1 MDPHGATETLIFCW
15 CGHPQARSLG
25 TVSARGARRVVIADD
40 EEEIRDLLAEYLQT
54 HGWETFRA
62 ANGLEALLH
71 VKQQRPAAVV
81 LDLNMPRLGGI
92 DALKRVRTFDPTI
105 VVVVVSANADDNMR
119 MQAEALGVK
128 AILDKPL
135 DLVQLLAAL
144 GGDVPAAVPRAAA
157 VEAPVA
163 SEAAAPPA
171 RRRSVLVVDDDPD
184 VRGVLEE
191 FLALKGYHVRVSP
204 DGAAAV
210 RELAASAPGVVLLD
224 VEMPGLS
231 GVDALPTIRAMAP
244 ATAVIMVSGTMN
256 VELARRALAAGA
268 FDYVTKP
275 VDLPRLLESI
285 ETAFAM
291 LALDV

>member
-1 MDPHGATETLIFCW
+1 M
-15 CGHPQARSLG
+15 
-25 TVSARGARRVVIADD
+25 SARGARRVVIADD

-92 DALKRVRTFDPTI
+92 DALKRIRAFDAAI
-105 VVVVVSANADDNMR
+105 AVVVVSANADDNMR
-119 MQAEALGVK
+119 TQAEALGAK

-135 DLVQLLAAL
+135 DLAQLLAAL
-144 GGDVPAAVPRAAA
+144 GGDDRAAAPKVAA
-157 VEAPVA
+157 VEAPAA
-163 SEAAAPPA
+163 SAVKAPAASAAKAPAKSAPVGPPP

-210 RELAASAPGVVLLD
+210 RELAGTAPGVVLLD
-224 VEMPGLS
+224 IEMPGLS
-231 GVDALPTIRAMAP
+231 GVDALPTIKAMAP

-256 VELARRALAAGA
+256 VELAKRALAAGA

>member
-1 MDPHGATETLIFCW
+1 M
-15 CGHPQARSLG
+15 
-25 TVSARGARRVVIADD
+25 SARGARRVVIADD

-92 DALKRVRTFDPTI
+92 DALKRIRAFDAAI
-105 VVVVVSANADDNMR
+105 AVVVVSANADDNMR
-119 MQAEALGVK
+119 TQAEALGAK

-135 DLVQLLAAL
+135 DLAQLLAAL
-144 GGDVPAAVPRAAA
+144 GGDDRAAAPKVAA
-157 VEAPVA
+157 VEAPAA
-163 SEAAAPPA
+163 SAVKAPAASAAEAPAKSAPVGPPP

-210 RELAASAPGVVLLD
+210 RELAGTAPGVVLLD
-224 VEMPGLS
+224 IEMPGLS
-231 GVDALPTIRAMAP
+231 GVDALPTIKAMAP

-256 VELARRALAAGA
+256 VELAKRALAAGA

>member
-1 MDPHGATETLIFCW
+1 
-15 CGHPQARSLG
+15 
-25 TVSARGARRVVIADD
+25 VSARGARRVVIADD

-71 VKQQRPAAVV
+71 VKQQRPAVVV

-92 DALKRVRTFDPTI
+92 DALKRIRTFDPTI

-144 GGDVPAAVPRAAA
+144 GGDAPAAAPRAAA
-157 VEAPVA
+157 VEAPG
-163 SEAAAPPA
+163 PPA
-171 RRRSVLVVDDDPD
+171 RGRSVLVVDDDPD

-210 RELAASAPGVVLLD
+210 RELAGPAPGVVLLD
-224 VEMPGLS
+224 IEMPGLS
-231 GVDALPTIRAMAP
+231 GVDALPTIKAMAP
-244 ATAVIMVSGTMN
+244 ATAVIMVSGTVN

-268 FDYVTKP
+268 FDYVMKP

>member
-1 MDPHGATETLIFCW
+1 M
-15 CGHPQARSLG
+15 
-25 TVSARGARRVVIADD
+25 SARGARRVVIADD

-92 DALKRVRTFDPTI
+92 DALKRIRAFDAAI
-105 VVVVVSANADDNMR
+105 AVVVVSANADDNMR
-119 MQAEALGVK
+119 SQAEALGAK

-135 DLVQLLAAL
+135 DLAQLLAAL
-144 GGDVPAAVPRAAA
+144 GGDDRSAAPKAAA
-157 VEAPVA
+157 VEAPAA
-163 SEAAAPPA
+163 SAVKAPAASAAEAPAKSAPVGPPP

-210 RELAASAPGVVLLD
+210 RELAGTVPGVILLD

-244 ATAVIMVSGTMN
+244 TTAVIMVSGTVN
-256 VELARRALAAGA
+256 VELAKRALAAGA

>member
-1 MDPHGATETLIFCW
+1 M
-15 CGHPQARSLG
+15 
-25 TVSARGARRVVIADD
+25 SARGARRVVIADD

-92 DALKRVRTFDPTI
+92 DALKRIRAFDAAI
-105 VVVVVSANADDNMR
+105 AVVVVSANADDNMR
-119 MQAEALGVK
+119 TQAEALGAK

-135 DLVQLLAAL
+135 DLAQLLAAL
-144 GGDVPAAVPRAAA
+144 GGDDRAAAPKAAA
-157 VEAPVA
+157 VEAPAA
-163 SEAAAPPA
+163 SAVKAPAASAAKAPAKSAPVGPPP

-210 RELAASAPGVVLLD
+210 RELAGTAPGVVLLD
-224 VEMPGLS
+224 IEMPGLS
-231 GVDALPTIRAMAP
+231 GVDALPTIKAMAP

-256 VELARRALAAGA
+256 VELAKRALAAGA

>member
-1 MDPHGATETLIFCW
+1 M
-15 CGHPQARSLG
+15 
-25 TVSARGARRVVIADD
+25 SARGARRVVIADD

-92 DALKRVRTFDPTI
+92 DALKRIRAFDAAI
-105 VVVVVSANADDNMR
+105 AVVVVSANADDNMR
-119 MQAEALGVK
+119 SQAEALGAK

-135 DLVQLLAAL
+135 DLAQLLAAL
-144 GGDVPAAVPRAAA
+144 GGDDRAAAPKVAA
-157 VEAPVA
+157 VEAPAA
-163 SEAAAPPA
+163 SAVKAPAASAAEAPAKSAPVGPPP

-191 FLALKGYHVRVSP
+191 FLALKGYDVRVSP

-210 RELAASAPGVVLLD
+210 RELAGTAPGVVLLD
-224 VEMPGLS
+224 IEMPGLS
-231 GVDALPTIRAMAP
+231 GVDALPTIKAMAP

-256 VELARRALAAGA
+256 VELAKRALAAGA

>member
-1 MDPHGATETLIFCW
+1 M
-15 CGHPQARSLG
+15 
-25 TVSARGARRVVIADD
+25 SARGARRVVIADD

-92 DALKRVRTFDPTI
+92 DALKRIRAFDAAI
-105 VVVVVSANADDNMR
+105 AVVVVSANADDNMR
-119 MQAEALGVK
+119 SQAEALGAK

-135 DLVQLLAAL
+135 DLAQLLAAL
-144 GGDVPAAVPRAAA
+144 GGDDRAAAPKAAA
-157 VEAPVA
+157 VEAPAA
-163 SEAAAPPA
+163 SAVKAPAASAAKAPAKSAPVGPPP

-210 RELAASAPGVVLLD
+210 RELAGTAPGVVLLD
-224 VEMPGLS
+224 IEMPGLS
-231 GVDALPTIRAMAP
+231 GVDALPTIKAMAP

-256 VELARRALAAGA
+256 VELAKRALAAGA

>member
-1 MDPHGATETLIFCW
+1 M
-15 CGHPQARSLG
+15 
-25 TVSARGARRVVIADD
+25 SARGARRVVIADD

-92 DALKRVRTFDPTI
+92 DALKRIRAFDAAI
-105 VVVVVSANADDNMR
+105 AVVVVSANADDNMR
-119 MQAEALGVK
+119 SQAEALGAK

-135 DLVQLLAAL
+135 DLAQLLAAL
-144 GGDVPAAVPRAAA
+144 GGDDRAAAPKAAA
-157 VEAPVA
+157 VEAPAA
-163 SEAAAPPA
+163 SAVKAPAKSAPVGPPP

-210 RELAASAPGVVLLD
+210 RELAGTAPGVVLLD
-224 VEMPGLS
+224 IEMPGLS
-231 GVDALPTIRAMAP
+231 GVDALPTIKAMAP

-256 VELARRALAAGA
+256 VELAKRALAAGA

>member
-1 MDPHGATETLIFCW
+1 MDPHGTTETLIFCW

-92 DALKRVRTFDPTI
+92 DALKRIRTFDPTI

-244 ATAVIMVSGTMN
+244 ATAVIMVSGTVN
-256 VELARRALAAGA
+256 VELAKRALAAGA

>member
-1 MDPHGATETLIFCW
+1 M
-15 CGHPQARSLG
+15 
-25 TVSARGARRVVIADD
+25 SARGARRVVIADD

-92 DALKRVRTFDPTI
+92 DALKRIRAFDAAI
-105 VVVVVSANADDNMR
+105 AVVVVSANADDNMR
-119 MQAEALGVK
+119 TQAEALGAK

-135 DLVQLLAAL
+135 DLAQLLAAL
-144 GGDVPAAVPRAAA
+144 GGDDRAAAPKVAA
-157 VEAPVA
+157 VEAPAA
-163 SEAAAPPA
+163 SAVKAPAASAAEAPAKSAPVGPPP

-191 FLALKGYHVRVSP
+191 FLVLKGYHVRASP

-224 VEMPGLS
+224 IEMPGLS

-244 ATAVIMVSGTMN
+244 ATAVIMVSGTVN
-256 VELARRALAAGA
+256 VELAKRALAAGA

>member
-1 MDPHGATETLIFCW
+1 M
-15 CGHPQARSLG
+15 
-25 TVSARGARRVVIADD
+25 SARGARRVVIADD

-92 DALKRVRTFDPTI
+92 DALKRIRAFDAAI
-105 VVVVVSANADDNMR
+105 AVVVVSANADDNMR
-119 MQAEALGVK
+119 SQAEALGAK

-135 DLVQLLAAL
+135 DLAQLLAAL
-144 GGDVPAAVPRAAA
+144 GGDDRSAAPKAAA
-157 VEAPVA
+157 VEAPAA
-163 SEAAAPPA
+163 SAVKAPAASAAEAPAKSAPVGPPP

-191 FLALKGYHVRVSP
+191 FLALKGYDVRVSP

-210 RELAASAPGVVLLD
+210 RELAGTAPGVVLLD
-224 VEMPGLS
+224 IEMPGLS
-231 GVDALPTIRAMAP
+231 GVDALPTIKAMAP

-256 VELARRALAAGA
+256 VELAKRALAAGA

>member
-1 MDPHGATETLIFCW
+1 M
-15 CGHPQARSLG
+15 
-25 TVSARGARRVVIADD
+25 SARGARRVVIADD

-92 DALKRVRTFDPTI
+92 DALKRIRAFDAAI
-105 VVVVVSANADDNMR
+105 AVVVVSANADDNMR
-119 MQAEALGVK
+119 SQAEALGAK

-135 DLVQLLAAL
+135 DLAQLLAAL
-144 GGDVPAAVPRAAA
+144 GGDDRSAAPKAAA
-157 VEAPVA
+157 VEAPAA
-163 SEAAAPPA
+163 SAVKAPAASAVKAPAASAAEAPAKSAPVGPPP

-210 RELAASAPGVVLLD
+210 RELAGTAPGVVLLD
-224 VEMPGLS
+224 IEMPGLS
-231 GVDALPTIRAMAP
+231 GVDALPTIKAMAP
-244 ATAVIMVSGTMN
+244 ATAVIMVSGTVN
-256 VELARRALAAGA
+256 VELAKRALAGGA
-268 FDYVTKP
+268 FDYVPQP

>member
-1 MDPHGATETLIFCW
+1 
-15 CGHPQARSLG
+15 
-25 TVSARGARRVVIADD
+25 VSARGARRVVIADD
-40 EEEIRDLLAEYLQT
+40 EEEIRDLLAEYLQG

-92 DALKRVRTFDPTI
+92 DALKRIHTFDPTI
-105 VVVVVSANADDNMR
+105 AVVIVSANVDDNVR
-119 MQAEALGVK
+119 RQAGALGVK

-135 DLVQLLAAL
+135 DLARLLAAL
-144 GGDVPAAVPRAAA
+144 GGDDPAAAPKPAA
-157 VEAPVA
+157 VEAPTA
-163 SEAAAPPA
+163 PAAAGPPA

-184 VRGVLEE
+184 VRGLLEE

-204 DGAAAV
+204 DGPTAV
-210 RELAASAPGVVLLD
+210 RELSGTVPGVILLD
-224 VEMPGLS
+224 IEMPGLS
-231 GVDALPTIRAMAP
+231 GVDALPTIKAMAP

-256 VELARRALAAGA
+256 VELAKRALAAGA

-275 VDLPRLLESI
+275 VDLPRLLESV

>member
-1 MDPHGATETLIFCW
+1 
-15 CGHPQARSLG
+15 
-25 TVSARGARRVVIADD
+25 VSARGARRVVIADD

-92 DALKRVRTFDPTI
+92 DALKRIRTFDPTI

-144 GGDVPAAVPRAAA
+144 GGDAPAAAPRAAA

-163 SEAAAPPA
+163 SEAARPPA

-210 RELAASAPGVVLLD
+210 RELAGTAPGVVLLD
-224 VEMPGLS
+224 IEMPGLS
-231 GVDALPTIRAMAP
+231 GVDALPTIKAMAP

-291 LALDV
+291 RALDV

>member
-1 MDPHGATETLIFCW
+1 M
-15 CGHPQARSLG
+15 
-25 TVSARGARRVVIADD
+25 SARGARRVVIADD

-92 DALKRVRTFDPTI
+92 DALKRIRAFDAAI
-105 VVVVVSANADDNMR
+105 AVVVVSANADDNMR
-119 MQAEALGVK
+119 SQAEALGAK

-135 DLVQLLAAL
+135 DLAQLLAAL
-144 GGDVPAAVPRAAA
+144 GGDDRSAAPKAAA
-157 VEAPVA
+157 VEAPAA
-163 SEAAAPPA
+163 SAVKAPAASAAEAPAKSAPVGPPP

-210 RELAASAPGVVLLD
+210 RELAGTAPGVVLLD
-224 VEMPGLS
+224 IEMPGLS
-231 GVDALPTIRAMAP
+231 GVDALPTIKAMAP

-256 VELARRALAAGA
+256 VELAKRALAAGA

>member
-1 MDPHGATETLIFCW
+1 M
-15 CGHPQARSLG
+15 
-25 TVSARGARRVVIADD
+25 SARGARRVVIADD

-92 DALKRVRTFDPTI
+92 DALKRIRAFDAAI
-105 VVVVVSANADDNMR
+105 AVVVVSANADDNMR
-119 MQAEALGVK
+119 SQAEALGAK

-135 DLVQLLAAL
+135 DLAQLLAAL
-144 GGDVPAAVPRAAA
+144 GGDDRAAAPKAAA
-157 VEAPVA
+157 VEAPAASAAKAPAASVA
-163 SEAAAPPA
+163 VAPAKSAPVGPPP

-210 RELAASAPGVVLLD
+210 RELAGTAPGVVLLD
-224 VEMPGLS
+224 IEMPGLS
-231 GVDALPTIRAMAP
+231 GVDALPTIKAMAP

-256 VELARRALAAGA
+256 VELAKRALAAGA

>member
-1 MDPHGATETLIFCW
+1 M
-15 CGHPQARSLG
+15 
-25 TVSARGARRVVIADD
+25 SARGARRVVIADD

-92 DALKRVRTFDPTI
+92 DALKRIRAFDAAI
-105 VVVVVSANADDNMR
+105 AVVVVSANADDNMR
-119 MQAEALGVK
+119 SQAEALGAK

-135 DLVQLLAAL
+135 DLAQLLAAL
-144 GGDVPAAVPRAAA
+144 GGDDRAAAPKVAA
-157 VEAPVA
+157 VEAPAA
-163 SEAAAPPA
+163 SAVKAPAASAAEAPAKSAPVGPPP

-191 FLALKGYHVRVSP
+191 FLALKGYDVRVSP

-210 RELAASAPGVVLLD
+210 RELAGTAPGVVLLD
-224 VEMPGLS
+224 IEMPGLS
-231 GVDALPTIRAMAP
+231 GVDALTTIKAMAP

-256 VELARRALAAGA
+256 VELAKRALAAGA

>member
-1 MDPHGATETLIFCW
+1 M
-15 CGHPQARSLG
+15 
-25 TVSARGARRVVIADD
+25 SARGARRVVIADD
-40 EEEIRDLLAEYLQT
+40 EEEIRDLLAEYLQS

-92 DALKRVRTFDPTI
+92 DALKRIRTFDPTI
-105 VVVVVSANADDNMR
+105 GVVVVSANADDNMR
-119 MQAEALGVK
+119 RQAEALGVK

-135 DLVQLLAAL
+135 DLAQLLAAL
-144 GGDVPAAVPRAAA
+144 GGDVPAAAPKAAA
-157 VEAPVA
+157 VEAPAA
-163 SEAAAPPA
+163 SAVKAPAASAAEAPAKSAPVGPPP

-210 RELAASAPGVVLLD
+210 RELAGTAPGVVLLD
-224 VEMPGLS
+224 IEMPGLS
-231 GVDALPTIRAMAP
+231 GVDALPTIKAMAP

-256 VELARRALAAGA
+256 VELAKRALAAGA

>member
-1 MDPHGATETLIFCW
+1 M
-15 CGHPQARSLG
+15 
-25 TVSARGARRVVIADD
+25 SARGARRVVIADD

-92 DALKRVRTFDPTI
+92 DALKRIRAFDAAI
-105 VVVVVSANADDNMR
+105 AVVVVSANADDNMR
-119 MQAEALGVK
+119 SQAEALGAK

-135 DLVQLLAAL
+135 DLAQLLAAL
-144 GGDVPAAVPRAAA
+144 GGDDRSAAPKAAA
-157 VEAPVA
+157 VEAPAA
-163 SEAAAPPA
+163 SAVKAPAASAAEAPAKSAPVGPPP

-210 RELAASAPGVVLLD
+210 RELAGTAPGVVLLD
-224 VEMPGLS
+224 IEMPGLS
-231 GVDALPTIRAMAP
+231 GVDALTTIKAMAP

-256 VELARRALAAGA
+256 VELAKRALAAGA